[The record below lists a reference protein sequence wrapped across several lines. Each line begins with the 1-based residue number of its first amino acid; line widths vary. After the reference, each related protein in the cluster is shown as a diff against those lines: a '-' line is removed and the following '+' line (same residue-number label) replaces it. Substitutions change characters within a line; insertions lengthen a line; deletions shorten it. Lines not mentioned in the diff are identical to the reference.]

1 MLGAKYGFAQFMDC
15 AAQTMDPYF
24 VGAIAHTY
32 TCTCMSQ
39 LFIFIYIYIYIY
51 FFFNYYY
58 FFIIREHAWL
68 AEIQLAIFI
77 LMLSIIMVLLY
88 ISATVL

>member
-39 LFIFIYIYIYIY
+39 FFIFIYIYILFYLL
-51 FFFNYYY
+51 FLF
-58 FFIIREHAWL
+58 L
-68 AEIQLAIFI
+68 L
-77 LMLSIIMVLLY
+77 LSVNMHGLQK
-88 ISATVL
+88 SS

>member
-39 LFIFIYIYIYIY
+39 LLIFIYIYIFILFYLFLFI
-51 FFFNYYY
+51 
-58 FFIIREHAWL
+58 IIREHAWL
-68 AEIQLAIFI
+68 AEIQLAIFT
-77 LMLSIIMVLLY
+77 LM
-88 ISATVL
+88 